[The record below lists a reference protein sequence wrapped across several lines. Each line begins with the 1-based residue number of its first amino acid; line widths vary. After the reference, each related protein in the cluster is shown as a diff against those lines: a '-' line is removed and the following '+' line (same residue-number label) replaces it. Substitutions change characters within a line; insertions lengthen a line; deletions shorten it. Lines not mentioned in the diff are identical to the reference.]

1 MFVTDITAPACAQAS
16 STNPKAVG
24 PIEFLTALFA
34 FTEEPV
40 YICSFTNERGEG
52 AERHVMT
59 RLPSQISGFIRKWD
73 KPGRGLFFC
82 VSAVDQSA
90 TKRNKETVRK
100 TTCLHADIDFKLVDI
115 KDETA
120 REECLRQLARLRF
133 PPSLVVFSGGGLHCY
148 WLFKE
153 PVETQAHVERIEA
166 ALKQL
171 ADVIAGDPQCCEIAR
186 VLRVPG
192 THNTKD
198 GAWTEVEVLVFEP
211 SRRYELDDL
220 EEWFAEQSPVLLL
233 RERELGKTVSES
245 DPFAEYAKS
254 IGHKPP
260 IDVEQRLAQM
270 IYMGSGESSIH
281 QTQIQCAASM
291 LSRGTPVEEVVR
303 LILAATRVAA
313 GSYGARWNWR
323 IEERNIRRDCEGWI
337 KKHPPEVKKADR
349 PTLKTMEGG
358 KGEQQQEMV
367 ASGGAPSNIVKLT
380 DIIKN
385 KKDVPAVVVGGLINA
400 VRQDGRDI
408 MLTEGEV
415 WIYEDGIWHILTSA
429 EEQWMRSL
437 IHSGFEALNEPKKTS
452 ALNNTWKLL
461 IEHPALFKR
470 KVEWAD
476 AKVIVCANGVLD
488 IDTGQFSP
496 HGPHWFARRK
506 ITTAYDP
513 AATCP
518 QFLALLASMFSLH
531 PAGEAAI
538 EMYREWLG
546 AALAIPRLTREQRK
560 ALLVVGPS
568 RSGKTELSSC
578 ARELIG
584 EPIASLSVSEI
595 SETFGMQAFI
605 GKSAWIRD
613 DAVNEGDKLDPQRFK
628 VIVTGEPVSIRR
640 MNTQALETRLQ
651 IPVMLTANSL
661 PRARDHSDA
670 VYNRSIVL
678 KLNKVVSER
687 EATEMRARLG
697 VPAGLSIGAHI
708 MATEAPGV
716 LNWALDGLAKLLERG
731 LFDVPDAVNNDI
743 REFKEGNN
751 PVAEFA
757 RAALISSPNIKV
769 ERSDLLCAYHG
780 WLREEEGD
788 EARASGARWFF
799 PKLRQAI
806 EGIGDQKSSGDRFL
820 TGVEMTDEGLR
831 HWETHKD
838 GQQLKGGSAGFST
851 IKDEVNRIWID
862 DDADPPPF

>member
-1 MFVTDITAPACAQAS
+1 MTTTA
-16 STNPKAVG
+16 TTFDFFK
-24 PIEFLTALFA
+24 ALFA
-34 FTEEPV
+34 YTEEPV

-52 AERHVMT
+52 AERHIMT
-59 RLPSQISGFIRKWD
+59 RLPSQISGFINKWD

-82 VSAVDQSA
+82 VSVVDHSA

-153 PVETQAHVERIEA
+153 PVETQANIERIEA
-166 ALKQL
+166 ALRQL

-186 VLRVPG
+186 VLRMPG

-211 SRRYELDDL
+211 GRRYELDDL
-220 EEWFAEQSPVLLL
+220 EEWFAEQSPVLLR
-233 RERELGKTVSES
+233 REREPGKTVGES
-245 DPFAEYAKS
+245 DPFADYAKQV
-254 IGHKPP
+254 GFKPS
-260 IDVEQRLAQM
+260 IDVQARLDAM
-270 IYMGSGESSIH
+270 MYMGVGDSSVH
-281 QTQIQCAASM
+281 QTQIQCAAAM
-291 LSRGTPVEEVVR
+291 LSKGTTIEEVIDV
-303 LILAATRVAA
+303 LLEATRVAA
-313 GSYGARWNWR
+313 GAYGSRWNWR
-323 IEERNIRRDCEGWI
+323 IEERNIRRDCDSWI
-337 KKHPPEVKKADR
+337 KKHPPEEKKKREIAR
-349 PTLKTMEGG
+349 EPAREPAPERKPEPAKKPELKLIDGG
-358 KGEQQQEMV
+358 
-367 ASGGAPSNIVKLT
+367 GGAAVAQATMPEITKAPP
-380 DIIKN
+380 
-385 KKDVPAVVVGGLINA
+385 KDVPSVVVGGLINA
-400 VRQDGRDI
+400 IRKDGRDI

-415 WIYEDGIWHILTSA
+415 WLYKDGVWQIMTASD
-429 EEQWMRSL
+429 EQWLRSL
-437 IHSGFEALNEPKKTS
+437 IQRGFDLLGEAKKTA

-461 IEHPALFKR
+461 VEHPDLYKH
-470 KVEWAD
+470 KVEWSD
-476 AKVIVCANGVLD
+476 DKVIVCGNGVLD
-488 IDTGQFSP
+488 IDTRQFSP
-496 HGPHWFARRK
+496 HGPQWCARRK

-518 QFLALLASMFSLH
+518 QFLALLASMLSLH
-531 PAGEAAI
+531 PSPEAAI

-560 ALLVVGPS
+560 ALLVVGLS

-584 EPIASLSVSEI
+584 EPIASPSVSEI
-595 SETFGMQAFI
+595 SETFGLQNFI

-613 DAVNEGDKLDPQRFK
+613 DAVNEGDRLDPQRFK
-628 VIVTGEPVSIRR
+628 VIVTGEPMSIRR
-640 MNTQALETRLQ
+640 MAQQALETRLQ

-678 KLNKVVSER
+678 KLNKVIGER
-687 EATEMRARLG
+687 EAAEMRTALG
-697 VPAGLSIGAHI
+697 VPKGLSIGSHI

-731 LFDVPDAVNNDI
+731 LFDVPDTVTADI

-757 RAALISSPNIKV
+757 RTALVSSPNTKV
-769 ERSDLLCAYHG
+769 ERADMLCAYHG
-780 WLREEEGD
+780 WLREEEGE

-799 PKLRQAI
+799 PKLRQAVD
-806 EGIGDQKSSGDRFL
+806 GITDQRSGRVGARFL
-820 TGVEMTDEGLR
+820 VGVAMTDEGLR
-831 HWETHKD
+831 HWETHRN

-851 IKDEVNRIWID
+851 TKAEVNRYSATVGEVENTSD
-862 DDADPPPF
+862 DVPF